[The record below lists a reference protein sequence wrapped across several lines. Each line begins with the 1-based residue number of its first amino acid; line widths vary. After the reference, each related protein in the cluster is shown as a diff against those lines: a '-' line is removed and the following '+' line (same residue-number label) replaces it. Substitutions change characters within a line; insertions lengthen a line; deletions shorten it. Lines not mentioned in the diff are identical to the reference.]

1 MDKKKKR
8 TDPTATEPAYKG
20 LALADVKSR
29 KKNTNISLPSEQAVE
44 QAKEWVDDGSRL

>member
-8 TDPTATEPAYKG
+8 TDPTASEPAYKG

-29 KKNTNISLPSEQAVE
+29 KKRTHISIPSEQAVE
-44 QAKEWVDDGSRL
+44 KAKEWVNDGSRL